1 VEWHHIVEAAGIVS
15 IGLVFY
21 SHACRW
27 FTPPARLQPRW
38 RALVMG
44 LAFGVLTVV
53 LMIARIEVAP
63 GVWIDARA
71 VPVALVTLV
80 EGWPAGALAAL
91 CGAAYRASRGG
102 AGAPAGVVGLA
113 GTVAA
118 AWLVAAWARR
128 DGRVRL
134 HHVLALGAA
143 AFLMTFASFLMLGTS
158 GLTMFWPRAVPS
170 LLMNVIGIGIG
181 ARLFLDVAQSAVG
194 EAARREAAEMR
205 AVTLL
210 ARAAAHEINNPLT
223 IVTGG
228 LQLLGRRLPANSED
242 AQWIARAAEGAG
254 RIKDIVTRMNEITR
268 IEEEPPRGLLPP
280 MLDIRKSSE
289 PR

>member
-1 VEWHHIVEAAGIVS
+1 
-15 IGLVFY
+15 
-21 SHACRW
+21 
-27 FTPPARLQPRW
+27 
-38 RALVMG
+38 
-44 LAFGVLTVV
+44 
-53 LMIARIEVAP
+53 
-63 GVWIDARA
+63 
-71 VPVALVTLV
+71 
-80 EGWPAGALAAL
+80 
-91 CGAAYRASRGG
+91 
-102 AGAPAGVVGLA
+102 
-113 GTVAA
+113 
-118 AWLVAAWARR
+118 
-128 DGRVRL
+128 
-134 HHVLALGAA
+134 
-143 AFLMTFASFLMLGTS
+143 
-158 GLTMFWPRAVPS
+158 
-170 LLMNVIGIGIG
+170 
-181 ARLFLDVAQSAVG
+181 
-194 EAARREAAEMR
+194 MR